1 MKITEDEIL
10 NIVISELD
18 NAPMADNLEQ
28 PLEYYLG
35 LPNGTEVEG
44 RSRITSTDVADS
56 IEWILPQIMKSFS
69 QTNEIVT
76 FDPYSEADEKQAEI
90 ESEYVYHVLMKK
102 NPGFICIHQ
111 FVKDALMQRNGILK
125 VYYESKE
132 EKQTRS
138 YTGLT
143 MEEVQV
149 ILSPDNVE
157 LLESSQTD
165 DGFDIKFKL
174 TKKVNKICVESV
186 PLEEFRVNA
195 DHNSVDLTSARF
207 TAHVTEKTLS
217 QLREEGIDED
227 KLSQLTAFSNDASAY
242 RFQAQGE
249 NVFQGASADT
259 ENEAM
264 QLYSI
269 SECYTWIDIDGDG
282 VVEYVKVTCG
292 GLDVPTVILSVDEI
306 EMSPWIS
313 TTAILMPH
321 KFQGQSI
328 YDRIKEI
335 QDHKTALIRNI
346 QDNLY
351 LQNNQRNAVLEGQVN
366 MDDLR
371 VSRPGGSVRV
381 KRMDAIMPLT
391 VPQTPQA
398 AFDMM
403 RYLDEVRSGR
413 SGVSAEGSAT
423 PQNIGNKV
431 GSEGVERMMTAKEE
445 LVGLI
450 IRVIA
455 ETGIK
460 PLCLKIRDL
469 ARQHIDTIEDFQFR
483 GQWVQVHP
491 QSWIPRTEC
500 TVRVGTGSG
509 DTRQKLVAINQVI
522 ERQLAALQ
530 MPGQT
535 LVNPAKIYSALN
547 DFCKFAGLN
556 GAEKY
561 FVDPQS
567 EEGQMTAQQTQQSQ
581 QAEKAKAEEQNV
593 AMMQMQ
599 AQIAQAEMLKAQT
612 LQQNSLLKHQID
624 TDKQTHDAQMS
635 VMKAQLERAK
645 LLTDAALKD
654 KDNEFRYDQL
664 NTNTALE
671 LTKLGKQQSDMSTYE
686 GDRNDRTTEN

>member
-1 MKITEDEIL
+1 MKLKDDDIL
-10 NIVISELD
+10 NIIISELT
-18 NAPMADNLEQ
+18 NAPMADNLEK

-35 LPNGTEVEG
+35 LPNDTEVEG
-44 RSRITSTDVADS
+44 RSCLTSTDVADS

-76 FDPYSEADEKQAEI
+76 FDPYNEADEKQSEI

-111 FVKDALMQRNGILK
+111 MVKDALMQRNGILK
-125 VYYESKE
+125 VYYESKDE
-132 EKQTRS
+132 IQTRR

-143 MEEVQV
+143 LEEVQV

-157 LLESSQTD
+157 LIESSQSD

-186 PLEEFRVNA
+186 PLEEFRVSAN
-195 DHNSVDLTSARF
+195 HNSIDLTGARF

-217 QLREEGIDED
+217 ELREQGIPEN
-227 KLSQLTAFSNDASAY
+227 KLEQLTAFSNNASNY

-249 NVFQGASADT
+249 NVFNGANNDI

-264 QLYSI
+264 QLYAI
-269 SECYTWIDIDGDG
+269 SECYVYMDIDGDG
-282 VVEYVKVTCG
+282 IAEYVKVTCG
-292 GLDVPTVILSVDEI
+292 GLDVPTVILSVEEI

-366 MDDLR
+366 IEDML
-371 VSRPGGSVRV
+371 VSRPGGIVRV
-381 KRMDAIMPLT
+381 TRPDAIVPLIT
-391 VPQTPQA
+391 PQTGQA

-455 ETGIK
+455 ETGVK

-491 QSWIPRTEC
+491 STWIPRNEC

-509 DTRQKLVAINQVI
+509 DTRQKLVAIDQVI

-530 MPGQT
+530 MPGQSI
-535 LVNPAKIYSALN
+535 VNPVKIYSALN
-547 DFCKFAGLN
+547 DFCKFAGLS
-556 GAEKY
+556 GGEKY

-567 EEGQMTAQQTQQSQ
+567 EEGQVMAQQAQQGQ
-581 QAEKAKAEEQNV
+581 QAEQQKADEQNM

-599 AQIAQAEMLKAQT
+599 GQLAQAEMLKAQAA
-612 LQQNSLLKHQID
+612 QQNNLLKHQIE
-624 TDKQTHDAQMS
+624 TDKQTHVAQMS
-635 VMKAQLERAK
+635 VMKAQLERAQ
-645 LLTDAALKD
+645 LLTDAATKD
-654 KDNEFRYDQL
+654 ADTEFKYDQL

-671 LTKLGKQQSDMSTYE
+671 LTKMGKQQSDMSKYQNE
-686 GDRNDRTTEN
+686 